1 MTPTVPTYS
10 STLPTSGSTTPSI
23 RPAVR
28 PSRRAFILN
37 NRSFATDG
45 TNVSIAPSSL
55 VARVSRRELAL
66 NRYVWLSTGWM
77 FFLFAVATFVVAW
90 LPLDHLGQTRLLAF
104 SGILLVTSV
113 ILLRTEP
120 PAIGT
125 VENHLVLA
133 AVYVGVTGGVIAF
146 QPGGSAAIGA
156 AMFVGP
162 LTAVRL
168 LDRREIVSHYLAA
181 TACLMTPALLGLV
194 DRASVLAGLTVI
206 PAVWV
211 LGACCVIV
219 LEAAEAQG
227 EELEQLVRRDPLT
240 GVGNRRLLAERLPE
254 EIKRHQR
261 QQRPLSV
268 VALDLNGF
276 KALNDT
282 VGHAAG
288 DELLRD
294 VAAGLERV
302 ARKHDVVVRQGGD
315 EFCVLLPDTS
325 FEHAER
331 FANAIRAA
339 LADID
344 SHGAS
349 VTTGIGIASFPRD
362 AVHAGVL
369 LHVADE
375 RLRENKSESPSS
387 TAPDVNPSDSISIY
401 RSA

>member
-1 MTPTVPTYS
+1 M
-10 STLPTSGSTTPSI
+10 
-23 RPAVR
+23 
-28 PSRRAFILN
+28 
-37 NRSFATDG
+37 
-45 TNVSIAPSSL
+45 SIAPTGL

-66 NRYVWLSTGWM
+66 NRYVWLATGWM
-77 FFLFAVATFVVAW
+77 FFIFAAATAVIGL
-90 LPLDHLGQTRLLAF
+90 LPLHFGQERLEIFAAILGVVSLL
-104 SGILLVTSV
+104 
-113 ILLRTEP
+113 LLRTEP

-133 AVYVGVTGGVIAF
+133 TVYVGVTGGMVAF

-168 LDRREIVSHYLAA
+168 IDRREIVSHYLAA
-181 TACLMTPALLGLV
+181 TCFLLSPAILGIV
-194 DRASVLAGLTVI
+194 DRATVLSCLTVI

-240 GVGNRRLLAERLPE
+240 GVGNRRLLSERLGE
-254 EIKRHQR
+254 QIKRHGRVR
-261 QQRPLSV
+261 QPLSII
-268 VALDLNGF
+268 ALDLNGF
-276 KALNDT
+276 KDLNDT

-294 VAAGLERV
+294 VAAGLQKV
-302 ARKHDVVVRQGGD
+302 ARKGDTVVRQGGD
-315 EFCVLLPDTS
+315 EFCMLLPDTS
-325 FEHAER
+325 HDHAER
-331 FANAIRAA
+331 IAGAIRAT
-339 LADID
+339 LAQIQIK
-344 SHGAS
+344 GAS
-349 VTTGIGIASFPRD
+349 VTTGVGIASFPKD
-362 AVHAGVL
+362 AVHGGVL

-375 RLRENKSESPSS
+375 RLREDKARSASLRGADDDRDTGSGPNFS
-387 TAPDVNPSDSISIY
+387 VY

>member
-1 MTPTVPTYS
+1 M
-10 STLPTSGSTTPSI
+10 
-23 RPAVR
+23 
-28 PSRRAFILN
+28 
-37 NRSFATDG
+37 
-45 TNVSIAPSSL
+45 SIAPSGL

-66 NRYVWLSTGWM
+66 NRYVWLATGWM
-77 FFLFAVATFVVAW
+77 FFIFAAATAVIGL
-90 LPLDHLGQTRLLAF
+90 LPLHFHGNQLEIFAAILGVVSLT
-104 SGILLVTSV
+104 
-113 ILLRTEP
+113 LLRTEP

-125 VENHLVLA
+125 IENHVVLA
-133 AVYVGVTGGVIAF
+133 TVYVGVTGGMVAF

-168 LDRREIVSHYLAA
+168 IDRREIVSHYLAA
-181 TACLMTPALLGLV
+181 TLFLLSPAILGIV
-194 DRASVLAGLTVI
+194 DRATVLSCLTVI

-240 GVGNRRLLAERLPE
+240 GVGNRRLLSERLNE
-254 EIKRHQR
+254 EIKRHGRVR
-261 QQRPLSV
+261 QPLSV

-294 VAAGLERV
+294 VARGLEKV
-302 ARKHDVVVRQGGD
+302 ARKGDTVVRQGGD
-315 EFCVLLPDTS
+315 EFCLILPDTN
-325 FEHAER
+325 HDAAER
-331 FANAIRAA
+331 IANAIRAT
-339 LADID
+339 LAQIQIQDTAV
-344 SHGAS
+344 S
-349 VTTGIGIASFPRD
+349 TGIGIASFPKD
-362 AVHAGVL
+362 AVHGGVL

-375 RLRENKSESPSS
+375 RLREDKAAGDA
-387 TAPDVNPSDSISIY
+387 TTLADIDRPDGPNLSVY